1 MGVMEGR
8 DRHHIQGKYQDLYRP
23 LITANWQVWPLA
35 QVWQYTPC
43 ITFTKLMC
51 PLLADQ
57 LPLHA
62 PAVSRTVPVHLRRL
76 LDAVPL
82 APERKVRTGC
92 LISIWRLSTDS
103 LVQGG

>member
-43 ITFTKLMC
+43 ITYTKLMC

-62 PAVSRTVPVHLRRL
+62 VALSCAIPVIMWRV
-76 LDAVPL
+76 LDIVPL
-82 APERKVRTGC
+82 AAECEVC
-92 LISIWRLSTDS
+92 VS
-103 LVQGG
+103 LPYEAEQY